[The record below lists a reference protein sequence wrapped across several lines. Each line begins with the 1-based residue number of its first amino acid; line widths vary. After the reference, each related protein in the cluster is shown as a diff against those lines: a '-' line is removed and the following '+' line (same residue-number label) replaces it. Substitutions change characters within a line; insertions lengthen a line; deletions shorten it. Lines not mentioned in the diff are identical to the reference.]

1 MEYQIEGTPLPVVVM
16 PVVSGPP
23 MLMARNLLYT
33 AVTRAKDVVV
43 ALGDREC
50 IRTMVNNDRKALRYT
65 HLRGMLTD
73 G

>member
-1 MEYQIEGTPLPVVVM
+1 MT
-16 PVVSGPP
+16 
-23 MLMARNLLYT
+23 RNLLYT

>member
-1 MEYQIEGTPLPVVVM
+1 MAVILPMSPLM
-16 PVVSGPP
+16 T
-23 MLMARNLLYT
+23 RNLLYT

-73 G
+73 GWPPGSEKGR